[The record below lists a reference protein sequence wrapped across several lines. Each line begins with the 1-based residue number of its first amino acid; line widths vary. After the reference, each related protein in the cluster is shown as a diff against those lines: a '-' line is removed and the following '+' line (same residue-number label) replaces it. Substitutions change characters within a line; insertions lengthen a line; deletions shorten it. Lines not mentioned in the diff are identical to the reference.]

1 MKKFLNIKSVE
12 MKKGAIRTM
21 FDKAKNF
28 PGAVNLGIGEPD
40 LGTPTEIVEEGYCK
54 CRDN

>member
-1 MKKFLNIKSVE
+1 MKNFLNTQSAGI
-12 MKKGAIRTM
+12 KKGAIRTM

-40 LGTPTEIVEEGYCK
+40 LGTPTEIVEEG
-54 CRDN
+54 CRNN